1 MKSNEVNCMKT
12 HVDRSSAV
20 LACAA
25 IFLLA
30 GMEHA
35 HCGNWAVSNTLDTG
49 PGSLREAVLDANAGD
64 GGTITFPNVTGTIT
78 LTSGELVIT
87 ATNLNIIGPGPATV
101 SISGNQ
107 ASGVFY
113 VNAGATGSISG
124 LTIQNGALWHKS
136 WVIGAEISRIR
147 WLVVAPIRAGR

>member
-1 MKSNEVNCMKT
+1 MRT
-12 HVDRSSAV
+12 DVDRSSVV
-20 LACAA
+20 LACTA

-35 HCGNWAVSNTLDTG
+35 HCGNWAVSNILDSG
-49 PGSLREAVLDANAGD
+49 PGSLRQAVLDANAGG

-78 LTSGELVIT
+78 LTSGELVIS
-87 ATNLNIIGPGPATV
+87 ATNLNIVGPGPTNV

-113 VNAGATGSISG
+113 VNAGVTGSLSG
-124 LTIQNGALWHKS
+124 LTIENGSAQRPGGGIYNMGNLTFTNC
-136 WVIGAEISRIR
+136 VISGNSSY
-147 WLVVAPIRAGR
+147 